1 MRTLSI
7 ERPGSVSV
15 DRVPDPVPGA
25 GELLI
30 RVAACGV
37 CGTDLHIYEGSYMGS
52 YPVVPGHEFAGTVE
66 AVGEGVSR
74 ISPGDRVAVEPN
86 LPCNNCTA
94 CLNNRQ
100 NFCENWRAIGVT
112 LPGAMAEL
120 VLVPESAAFPVGDL
134 GFEAATFVE
143 PLSCVLHGVGKLA
156 IAPGA
161 SAAIVGAGP
170 IGLLLAR
177 TLLTRGVTRID
188 VAERSPSRRE
198 FAGSSLAGADQR
210 EAPHRRTSPVSGR
223 VVADARELDAES
235 YDLVVDATGAPTAM
249 AACLALAR
257 PGGEVLWFGVPDASA
272 RVELEPFEVFR
283 KGLSIHGSF
292 TSVRNSTQAV
302 EMLASAT
309 VPVDDLVTHR
319 VGLDEVERSL
329 QALGDGTLDAR
340 KVLVVPA

>member
-1 MRTLSI
+1 M
-7 ERPGSVSV
+7 
-15 DRVPDPVPGA
+15 PDPVPGT
-25 GELLI
+25 GELLV
-30 RVAACGV
+30 RVAACGI

-120 VLVPESAAFPVGDL
+120 VLVPESSAFPVGDL

-156 IAPGA
+156 IEPGA
-161 SAAIVGAGP
+161 SAAIIGAGP

-177 TLLTRGVTRID
+177 TLLARGVTRID

-198 FAGSSLAGADQR
+198 FAGSSLAGTGQ
-210 EAPHRRTSPVSGR
+210 APRRGTVPVPGR
-223 VVADARELDAES
+223 AVADARELDAES
-235 YDLVVDATGAPTAM
+235 YDLVVDATGAPGAM

-257 PGGEVLWFGVPDASA
+257 RGGEVLWFGVPGAST

-292 TSVRNSTQAV
+292 TSVRNSIQAV

-329 QALGDGTLDAR
+329 QALGDGTLAAR